1 MYLVEMNIIKHSV
14 MDNKTVNTLTFLKLK
29 TSAKAKKYIL
39 GVIFIIK
46 ILHYCKHS
54 AITL

>member
-1 MYLVEMNIIKHSV
+1 MNIIKHSV